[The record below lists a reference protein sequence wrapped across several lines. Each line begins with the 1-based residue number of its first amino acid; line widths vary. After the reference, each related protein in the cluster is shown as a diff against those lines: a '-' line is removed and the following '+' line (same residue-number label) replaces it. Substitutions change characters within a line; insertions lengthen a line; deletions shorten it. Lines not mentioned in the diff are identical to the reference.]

1 MTRIPLALFP
11 LFLWGCAAT
20 GPIYQ
25 PRQIRAVPEPD
36 WRFHE
41 ARLTYPIWREK
52 MAIYDLCTEDFPP
65 RSAST
70 LRWCLRALGPPP
82 SPSGHGHHR

>member
-1 MTRIPLALFP
+1 MTRSILALFP
-11 LFLWGCAAT
+11 LLLWGCAAT
-20 GPIYQ
+20 GPVYN
-25 PRQIRAVPEPD
+25 PRQIGAVPEPD

-65 RSAST
+65 RSAQT
-70 LRWCLRALGPPP
+70 LRWCLRALGPPA

>member
-1 MTRIPLALFP
+1 MIRRLLALCSI
-11 LFLWGCAAT
+11 FLWGCASQPT
-20 GPIYQ
+20 LVPRSPRPI
-25 PRQIRAVPEPD
+25 VEPD